1 MAGDD
6 DNNDI
11 DGYGATGNEVDNDG
25 DGRRAMTTTTK
36 TTASA

>member
-11 DGYGATGNEVDNDG
+11 DGYGVTGNEVDNDG
-25 DGRRAMTTTTK
+25 NGRRATTTTTK
-36 TTASA
+36 TTTSA